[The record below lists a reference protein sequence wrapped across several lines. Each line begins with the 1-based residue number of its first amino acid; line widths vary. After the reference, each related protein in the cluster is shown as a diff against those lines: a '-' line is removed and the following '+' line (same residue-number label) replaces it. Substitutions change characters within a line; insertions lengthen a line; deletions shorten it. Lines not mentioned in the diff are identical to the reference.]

1 MMSTHGSLTKLLAFF
16 LASVVLGCTTGRQ
29 SAVGFRLPENG
40 DPVRGK
46 AAFVE
51 LECYRCHTVSG
62 EEGLPDPKSAVDA
75 IGLGG
80 DVQEIRT
87 DGYLVTSI
95 IHPSHRIRPAQ
106 AVEGESAMPDYSRMT
121 VRQLVDLVA
130 YLQSRYRTVSPPY
143 WYY

>member
-1 MMSTHGSLTKLLAFF
+1 MMSNHRSITKLLAFV

-40 DPVRGK
+40 DPGRGK

-51 LECYRCHTVSG
+51 LECYRCHTISG
-62 EEGLPDPKSAVDA
+62 EEGLPEPNSAVGA
-75 IGLGG
+75 VALGG

-95 IHPSHRIRPAQ
+95 IHPSHRVRPAQ
-106 AVEGESAMPDYSRMT
+106 AVEGESPMPDYSRMT

-130 YLQSRYRTVSPPY
+130 YLQSQYRMVSPSSS
-143 WYY
+143 YY